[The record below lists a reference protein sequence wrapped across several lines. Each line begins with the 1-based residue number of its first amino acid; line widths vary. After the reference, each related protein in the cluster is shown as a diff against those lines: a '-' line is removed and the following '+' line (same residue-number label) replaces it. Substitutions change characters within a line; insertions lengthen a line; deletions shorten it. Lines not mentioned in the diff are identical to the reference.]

1 MPAGSALAY
10 APEAHRVV
18 LARALRSLP
27 RDAQAFFSA
36 PDLARAQVTWDASA
50 EQDPEADEALRRCR
64 LRVVGEGAVTAPD
77 TQDEGAILSFARA
90 VEDLRSARATLDRAA
105 MARAAVRLAR
115 LGADLADPY
124 RVGGFT
130 DTEPPGARAWFCD
143 ALDLR
148 ALDSVSVQA
157 EPWAKD
163 APERLAIATAV
174 MRDALEGA
182 VRAGDAARV
191 ERLRVERLTS
201 ATSLVAAAI
210 RDALRPRPSV
220 PVPLALGF
228 RLGPNP
234 IRDAATVHCDLP
246 EAANLRFEC
255 FDTAGRRVAVRDLG
269 PMSAGRHELVLEASV
284 LGALAPGI
292 YHARLVAG
300 PRVAEQRVVRT
311 AH

>member
-10 APEAHRVV
+10 APEAQRVV

-27 RDAQAFFSA
+27 RDAQAFFAA
-36 PDLARAQVTWDASA
+36 PDLARAQVTAEAAA

-64 LRVVGEGAVTAPD
+64 LRVTGEGVVTAPD
-77 TQDEGAILSFARA
+77 PDDAGAIASFARA
-90 VEDLRSARATLDRAA
+90 LEDLRSARATLDRAA

-124 RVGGFT
+124 RVGGVT
-130 DTEPPGARAWFCD
+130 DAEPRGARAWFCD
-143 ALDLR
+143 ALDVR
-148 ALDSVSVQA
+148 ALDSVRV
-157 EPWAKD
+157 EPQPWGED
-163 APERLAIATAV
+163 APEQLAIATAG

-182 VRAGDAARV
+182 VRSGDAAMV
-191 ERLRVERLTS
+191 ERLRVERLTR

-234 IRDAATVHCDLP
+234 IRGAVTLHCDLP
-246 EAANLRFEC
+246 EAAELRLEC
-255 FDTAGRRVAVRDLG
+255 FDTAGRRVVALDFGVVT
-269 PMSAGRHELVLEASV
+269 AGRHELALAGSV
-284 LGALAPGI
+284 LGGLAPGI